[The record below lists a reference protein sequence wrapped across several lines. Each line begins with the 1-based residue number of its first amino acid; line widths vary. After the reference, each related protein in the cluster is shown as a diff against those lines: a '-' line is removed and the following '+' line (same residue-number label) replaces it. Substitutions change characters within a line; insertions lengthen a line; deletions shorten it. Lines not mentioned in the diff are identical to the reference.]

1 MKNKYVDFIS
11 DKHLIDCIANLH
23 KSYLK
28 AKNNITKKNFYS
40 NKVDTIKLTFDAKI
54 NGISE
59 ESLIEAEVLRQ
70 IDKSINNSI
79 GTFHEQILG
88 GIKGFEVG
96 KLSGFDIKAK
106 DDTLFAD
113 IKNKHNTMNS
123 SSAEALFQKLARYAD
138 DYKKSKCYWVQ
149 ILAKGSFEELW
160 SGEINGKEYSHS
172 RVYKISGDK
181 FYALLSGKEDAFLQ
195 LYKALPIAIGDYLN
209 TIKVNKD
216 IVENSAL
223 NEIKK
228 ETKKTKRTI
237 LDQITFENYSYY
249 LGFNKL

>member
-11 DKHLIDCIANLH
+11 DEHLLYCISNLYGAY
-23 KSYLK
+23 SK

-40 NKVDTIKLTFDAKI
+40 NKVDTIKLTFDSKFNNI
-54 NGISE
+54 DE
-59 ESLIEAEVLRQ
+59 DDLIRAEILRQ

-96 KLSGFDIKAK
+96 NLSGFDIKAT

-123 SSAEALFQKLARYAD
+123 SSSESLFQKLKSYAD
-138 DYKKSKCYWVQ
+138 SYKKAKCYWVQ
-149 ILAKGSFEELW
+149 ILAKGSFVELW

-172 RVYKISGDK
+172 RVYKISGDQ
-181 FYALLSGKEDAFLQ
+181 FYALLSGQEDAFFQ
-195 LYKALPIAIGDYLN
+195 LYKVLPTAIQDYLES
-209 TIKVNKD
+209 INKSD
-216 IVENSAL
+216 VKVENSAL
-223 NEIKK
+223 DEIKQ
-228 ETKKTKRTI
+228 ETTLTNRSI

-249 LGFNKL
+249 LGFDKL